1 MEGVVVEVVIVE
13 VAVVEE
19 VELTELPIASGS
31 EIQVKCSSSLH
42 QVVFAEGRCGKRFVF
57 LRPGRKFV

>member
-1 MEGVVVEVVIVE
+1 VEGVVVEVVVVE

-42 QVVFAEGRCGKRFVF
+42 QVAFI
-57 LRPGRKFV
+57 LI